1 MSCPFKDIF
10 GKPGEGV
17 HSYRILGMAAVDWIT
32 TLLGAMLIAWK
43 TNTNFFI
50 VFAGLVILGE
60 FMHWYF
66 CVDTAVM
73 KMINSYS
80 QAD

>member
-17 HSYRILGMAAVDWIT
+17 HSYRIFGMAAVDWIT
-32 TLLGAMLIAWK
+32 TILGAMLLAWK
-43 TNTNFFI
+43 TETNFFI
-50 VFAGLVILGE
+50 VFAGLVVLGE
-60 FMHWYF
+60 VLHWYF

-73 KMINSYS
+73 KKLKEFT
-80 QAD
+80 DV